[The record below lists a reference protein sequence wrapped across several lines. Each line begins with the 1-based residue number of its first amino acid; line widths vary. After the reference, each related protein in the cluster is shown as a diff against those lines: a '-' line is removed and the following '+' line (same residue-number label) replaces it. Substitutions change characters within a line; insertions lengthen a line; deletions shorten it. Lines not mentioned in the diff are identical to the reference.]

1 MTRIL
6 AGRIARERSEQAY
19 RNPHQQHLPRN
30 TLAGRV
36 ARERSEQAYRNP
48 HQQHLSRNR
57 GTAPRRGGW
66 LAPAGLILLSLIP
79 VLGGAFRLTDLSGG
93 TITADNAR
101 FFASPI
107 PVIAHIVG
115 ATVYCLLGAFQFV
128 PALGGR
134 RAWHRVAGRI
144 LIPAGLIAALSGLWM
159 AAFYSFPNGDSTLLL
174 VIRLAFGSAMVACI
188 IFGIVAIKR
197 RDFSAHGA
205 WMTRAYALG
214 IAAGTQAI
222 VFAFWILGVG
232 PVDSLTDALLMGAA
246 WIINA
251 AVAEFVILRRAQLAR
266 ASGAAR

>member
-1 MTRIL
+1 MTRI
-6 AGRIARERSEQAY
+6 
-19 RNPHQQHLPRN
+19 
-30 TLAGRV
+30 LAGRV
-36 ARERSEQAYRNP
+36 ARERSEQAYRDP
-48 HQQHLSRNR
+48 HEQPLPGNS
-57 GTAPRRGGW
+57 GTAPHRGGW
-66 LAPAGLILLSLIP
+66 LIPTGLILLSLIP

-214 IAAGTQAI
+214 VAAGTQAI

-246 WIINA
+246 WVINA
-251 AVAEFVILRRAQLAR
+251 ALAEFVILRRAQLAR